1 VSARRKARK
10 SALDLLYEADLRS
23 TSAQLLHRA
32 RPESSLSESEYVA
45 DLLAGV
51 ELHKVKIDECI
62 QLYAQN
68 WELDR
73 IPAVDR
79 NLMRIAI
86 FEILFNGEIPD
97 NVAISE
103 AVELAAELSTE
114 NSAEYINGVLGRI
127 SSIKGSLI

>member
-1 VSARRKARK
+1 MSARRKARK
-10 SALDLLYEADLRS
+10 SALDFLYEADLRS
-23 TSAQLLHRA
+23 TSALLLHRA
-32 RPESSLSESEYVA
+32 RAESGLSESEYVSA
-45 DLLAGV
+45 LLEGV